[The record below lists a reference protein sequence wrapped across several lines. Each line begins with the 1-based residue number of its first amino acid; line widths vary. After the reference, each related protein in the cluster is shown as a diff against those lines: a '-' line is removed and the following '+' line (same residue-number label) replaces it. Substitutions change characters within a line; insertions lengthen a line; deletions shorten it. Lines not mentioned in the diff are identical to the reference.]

1 MANAYWPNGTKHPYR
16 NSRVNKPLRNSFIKR
31 SALFTAAVLALTPSA
46 FAFDPV
52 SAASVFSRLA
62 IEPELSDPSVSL
74 IDVSTGEVVFES
86 NAFSQRKPASTMKI
100 LAGAATLKH
109 LQPEQV
115 FTTRV
120 SIANVPD
127 AIVIDGEFDPWVSM
141 DHRVAT
147 KMKRTSFPRIAFNSL
162 SRVKESSGGSIKNL
176 KVYYNGIYASE
187 VSRYKAF
194 YKKRGVKASFI
205 KVTDEKATALVG
217 EEILTSESPQVIKM
231 LDWFMLWSDN
241 QLSERMA
248 KIAAKYAGNEFSDEG
263 VAITFAE
270 ILIGLGINPK
280 QIEVVDAS
288 GLSRQNKVTAH
299 VLAQLL
305 FKIHSDPVLAKLI
318 ESLPVGGKSGT
329 LQSRYIKTAP
339 DAVGLVKAKTGTL
352 SGTVSLAGY
361 VQSGDR
367 EYAFAII
374 ADKISRTNAASDRAR
389 KTLDRYLAKIAAP
402 LLIPVVES
410 ATVVTET
417 QTL

>member
-1 MANAYWPNGTKHPYR
+1 M
-16 NSRVNKPLRNSFIKR
+16 NSFIKR
-31 SALFTAAVLALTPSA
+31 SALLTAAVLALTPSA
-46 FAFDPV
+46 YAFDPV

-62 IEPELSDPSVSL
+62 VEPELSDPSVSL

-100 LAGAATLKH
+100 LAAAATLKH
-109 LQPEQV
+109 LQPDQV

-127 AIVIDGEFDPWVSM
+127 AIVIDGEFDPWISM

-162 SRVKESSGGSIKNL
+162 SRVKESSGGSISKL
-176 KVYYNGIYASE
+176 KVYYNGIYANE
-187 VSRYKAF
+187 VASFKAF
-194 YKKRGVKASFI
+194 YKKRGVTASFI
-205 KVTDEKATALVG
+205 KVTDEKATSLVQ
-217 EEILTSESPQVIKM
+217 EEILISESPQVIKM
-231 LDWFMLWSDN
+231 LDWFLLWSDN

-248 KIAAKYAGNEFSDEG
+248 KIAAKSAGNEFNDQG
-263 VAITFAE
+263 VAVTFAE
-270 ILIGLGINPK
+270 ILISFGINPA
-280 QIEVVDAS
+280 QIVVIDAS

-305 FKIHSDPVLAKLI
+305 YKIHSDPLLSKLI
-318 ESLPVGGKSGT
+318 ESLPVGGESGT
-329 LQSRYIKTAP
+329 LRNRYLETAP
-339 DAVGLVKAKTGTL
+339 EAVGLVKAKTGTL
-352 SGTVSLAGY
+352 TGTVSLAGY

-367 EYAFAII
+367 EYAFVII
-374 ADKISRTNAASDRAR
+374 ADKIRRTNSASDRAR

-402 LLIPVVES
+402 LAIPVPES
-410 ATVVTET
+410 TTVITEV